1 MVTIKSNKMLNTG
14 DKIVFKNEAR
24 NSSENQIEIKSYKN
38 ILTHLKEVEKYYNKA
53 AKYREE
59 GKHEK
64 AHKSFVFALGH
75 CCMVKELLR
84 EDVEKNVWK
93 V

>member
-1 MVTIKSNKMLNTG
+1 MLKTRE
-14 DKIVFKNEAR
+14 KIALKNEEKS
-24 NSSENQIEIKSYKN
+24 SSENQIEIRNYKN
-38 ILTHLKEVEKYYNKA
+38 VLTHLKEVEKYYNKA
-53 AKYREE
+53 AKYHEE

-93 V
+93 I